1 MDERYDPQEI
11 EPRWQALWAKE
22 RTWEGSNDSAADG
35 RRDDAQAGGRASSSY
50 VLEMLPYPSGEP
62 HIGHLKVYSV
72 GDAIAHYHRRTG
84 HRVLHP
90 MGYDAFGLPAE
101 NHAIKTG
108 VHPRDSTAASIAAFQ
123 REFRR
128 WGISIDWSR
137 EFGTHEPRYYRWTQW
152 IFLQLFTAGL
162 AYRKEAAVKWCPNDQ
177 TVLANEQ
184 VDGNGH
190 CERCGALVEVRQLE
204 QWFLRITDYAERLL
218 GDLDGIE
225 WPEHVKTMQRNW
237 IGRSHGAEVTF
248 RCQELGIDYPVFT
261 TRPDTLFG
269 ATFFVMAPEH
279 PDLARL
285 TEGTPHEQDVREY
298 VNHALNESNEER
310 GNAEKPKTGVPL
322 GRTVTNPVNGKQI
335 PMYVADYVLM
345 EYGTGAIMAVPGHD
359 ERDYAFARAFDLP
372 IRRVID
378 GTPPE
383 DADAQPNA
391 DDEGVSRSDAN
402 DGGGSQAD
410 ADGERGEGFYTGD
423 GVLVNS
429 HPDFD
434 GMPNRDALG
443 AIVQWLDREGKGHAS
458 VSYRLR
464 DWLVSRQ
471 RYWGTPIPI
480 VYCERC
486 GTVAV
491 AEEDLP
497 VELPDVEDYA
507 PRGRSPLAAA
517 EDWVNTKC
525 PTCGGEASRE
535 TDTMDT
541 FVDSSWYFLRYCDA
555 ANEQAAWDQ
564 AALREWMPVD
574 QYIGGV
580 EHAILH
586 LMYARFFTKALA
598 DLGQLDFQEPFKALF
613 TQGMVTKDGAK
624 MSKSRGNVVSPAAI
638 IERYGADTARCYI
651 LFIGP
656 PDQDA
661 DWSDE
666 GMEGVH
672 RFLSRLWRL
681 AVETDVGGEVP
692 HAAPPAGSHATLL
705 RTVHVQSGG
714 SAHVPTRTASTFQA
728 HAGPD
733 DASAGAYAPSGADV
747 DEDDLELLRKAHW
760 AIDKVSGDLRRFAF
774 NTAIAAVMEL
784 LNECSRLRE
793 EASVETRRFAL
804 RTAASLLFP
813 FAPHVCADIY
823 DRLTGERVWEQPWPQ
838 ADQAML
844 ERDEYELVCQVNG
857 KLRDR
862 VQAATGAD
870 ADELKELCKAAPN
883 VKAHLDGKQI
893 VKEIVV
899 PGKLV
904 NLVVR

>member
-1 MDERYDPQEI
+1 MTENRYDPQHI
-11 EPRWQALWAKE
+11 EPRWQAVWADE
-22 RTWEGSNDSAADG
+22 RTWEVTNEGSPAASG
-35 RRDDAQAGGRASSSY
+35 RGASGAESEQTSSY

-72 GDAIAHYHRRTG
+72 GDAIAHYHRRLG
-84 HRVLHP
+84 RRVLHP
-90 MGYDAFGLPAE
+90 MGYDSFGLPAE

-108 VHPRDSTAASIAAFQ
+108 VHPRASTDASIASFQ
-123 REFRR
+123 RQFRE

-137 EFGTHEPRYYRWTQW
+137 ELATHEPSYYRWTQW
-152 IFLQLFTAGL
+152 IFLQLFDAGL
-162 AYRKEAAVKWCPNDQ
+162 AYRKEAAVKWCPKDQ

-184 VDGNGH
+184 VSPDGT
-190 CERCGALVEVRQLE
+190 CERCGATVEVRQLE

-218 GDLDGIE
+218 NDLNEIE

-237 IGRSHGAEVTF
+237 IGRSEGAEVTF
-248 RCQELGIDYPVFT
+248 RCEELGIDYPVFT

-279 PDLARL
+279 PDVLRL
-285 TEGTPHEQDVREY
+285 VADTEREQQVREY
-298 VNHALNESNEER
+298 VSHAITESGEER
-310 GNAEKPKTGVPL
+310 GNADKPKTGVAL
-322 GRTVTNPVNGKQI
+322 GRTVTNPVNGEQI

-359 ERDYAFARAFDLP
+359 ERDYAFARAFGLP
-372 IRRVID
+372 IRRVIV
-378 GTPPE
+378 G
-383 DADAQPNA
+383 ADREAPRDFVPDPHIWEFSEQSLP
-391 DDEGVSRSDAN
+391 
-402 DGGGSQAD
+402 
-410 ADGERGEGFYTGD
+410 YTGD
-423 GVLVNS
+423 GLLVDS
-429 HPDFD
+429 HTDFD
-434 GMPNRDALG
+434 GTRNRKAL
-443 AIVQWLDREGKGHAS
+443 AEIVRWLDREGKGHAS
-458 VSYRLR
+458 INYRLR
-464 DWLVSRQ
+464 DWLISRQ

-486 GTVAV
+486 GAV
-491 AEEDLP
+491 PVPERDLP
-497 VELPDVEDYA
+497 VELPDVEDFA

-517 EDWVNTKC
+517 EEWVRTSC
-525 PTCGGEASRE
+525 PECDGDARRE

-555 ANEQAAWDQ
+555 ANDQAAWDP
-564 AALREWMPVD
+564 AVLREWMPVD

-598 DLGQLDFQEPFKALF
+598 DLGHLDFQEPFAALF

-624 MSKSRGNVVSPAAI
+624 MSKSRGNVVSPSSI
-638 IERYGADTARCYI
+638 VERYGADTARCYI

-681 AVETDVGGEVP
+681 AGETAE
-692 HAAPPAGSHATLL
+692 
-705 RTVHVQSGG
+705 RT
-714 SAHVPTRTASTFQA
+714 
-728 HAGPD
+728 
-733 DASAGAYAPSGADV
+733 DAEGVGAD
-747 DEDDLELLRKAHW
+747 DEKLLRKSHW
-760 AIDKVSGDLRRFAF
+760 AIDKVSSDLRRFAF

-793 EASVETRRFAL
+793 SVSVESQRFAL
-804 RTAASLLFP
+804 ATGASLLFP
-813 FAPHVCADIY
+813 FAPHVSAEVY
-823 DRLTGERVWEQPWPQ
+823 EMLRGERVWEQPWPR
-838 ADQAML
+838 AEEEML
-844 ERDEYELVCQVNG
+844 ERDTYELVCQVNG
-857 KLRDR
+857 RLRDR
-862 VQAATGAD
+862 VQAASD
-870 ADELKELCKAAPN
+870 ASPEELKALCHAAPN
-883 VKAHLDGKQI
+883 VRAHLDGKEI

-904 NLVVR
+904 NLVVK